1 MTVGLLVVFVTVWL
15 VGTLVLS
22 RLAWFQRREER
33 DHPDGHADTPGL
45 AEDAENW
52 LSSL

>member
-15 VGTLVLS
+15 VSTLVLS

-33 DHPDGHADTPGL
+33 DHLNGHADSPGL
-45 AEDAENW
+45 AEDAESW